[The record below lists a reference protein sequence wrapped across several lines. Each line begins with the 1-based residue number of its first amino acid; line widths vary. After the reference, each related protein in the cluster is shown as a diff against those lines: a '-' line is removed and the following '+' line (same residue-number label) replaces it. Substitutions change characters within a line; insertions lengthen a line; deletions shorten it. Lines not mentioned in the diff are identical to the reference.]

1 MQKPVK
7 GKTVHQ
13 DTDETMVLGV
23 LSAVILVLTV
33 LTVGSYADNQ
43 NQLVEQNLLSEKSFT
58 TEQERASYLINTS
71 NSAAKM
77 AHKDSI
83 QM

>member
-7 GKTVHQ
+7 GRTVHQ
-13 DTDETMVLGV
+13 ETDETMVLGI

-43 NQLVEQNLLSEKSFT
+43 NHLMEPKLLSEKSLKT
-58 TEQERASYLINTS
+58 KQEHTGYLINTS
-71 NSAAKM
+71 SSSAQTVQKE
-77 AHKDSI
+77 SI

>member
-13 DTDETMVLGV
+13 DTDETMVLGI
-23 LSAVILVLTV
+23 LSVVILVLTV
-33 LTVGSYADNQ
+33 LTIGSYADNQ
-43 NQLVEQNLLSEKSFT
+43 NQLIEQNLLSEKSSNT
-58 TEQERASYLINTS
+58 TEERSSFIINTNHLS
-71 NSAAKM
+71 DKV

-83 QM
+83 

>member
-7 GKTVHQ
+7 GKTAHH
-13 DTDETMVLGV
+13 DTDETMVLGI

-33 LTVGSYADNQ
+33 LTVSSYTDTQ
-43 NQLVEQNLLSEKSFT
+43 NLQIKQNLLSKKSLR
-58 TEQERASYLINTS
+58 TEQERSTYLINTNNPS
-71 NSAAKM
+71 NKI
-77 AHKDSI
+77 AHKESI